1 MAGQQQ
7 PNEGIRKEG
16 EAVGAAEAVAIRT
29 ELATHGE
36 MLRRI
41 LALLE
46 VEVEQDRPRLGDL
59 LEALIS
65 EIGQNSRS
73 LQTLTVA
80 VAKLGRDLPT
90 ELVAAI
96 DENLDVSRRAGEDTH
111 RKNGDGTLPS

>member
-1 MAGQQQ
+1 MNDPQQ
-7 PNEGIRKEG
+7 PVEGSRKKTAGLEGG
-16 EAVGAAEAVAIRT
+16 EALAIWN

-41 LALLE
+41 LSLLE
-46 VEVEQDRPRLGDL
+46 VEADQDRPRLSDL

-73 LQTLTVA
+73 LQTLA
-80 VAKLGRDLPT
+80 MAIAKLGRDLPL

-96 DENLDVSRRAGEDTH
+96 AENLDVSRRTDADTH
-111 RKNGDGTLPS
+111 STNGGGTLPS